1 VFLEHDVDHP
11 LGTRLDQWRAAY
23 TGSPTIYLPL
33 VMADSGARISN
44 GAVAFA
50 SVYRSIVDAELARPP
65 QARVEAWSRR
75 VGDTLRTYARV
86 TNLADD
92 TLSVAANEAAVHA
105 LVWENVQVGVTGRAV
120 RAAPRTAV
128 VQPLAPG
135 ASAGFVLDTGPLAPE
150 SWDAVRAVALV
161 DARPLGHTGG
171 WDMLQ
176 AALAAP
182 AALLA
187 TPAALDFTV
196 VPGQPATAVAT
207 VALAGPHVVT
217 WTASADVPWL
227 EVTPAGTLPGVAT
240 VAVRIADLPPGPQAG
255 TLTFTGTSDD
265 GLALTCSVPVQ
276 ASLSAQPPAGRQVR
290 RRLSSAGS

>member
-1 VFLEHDVDHP
+1 
-11 LGTRLDQWRAAY
+11 
-23 TGSPTIYLPL
+23 
-33 VMADSGARISN
+33 MADSGARISN

-75 VGDTLRTYARV
+75 VGNTLRIYARV
-86 TNLADD
+86 ANLADD

-120 RAAPRTAV
+120 RAALRIAV
-128 VQPLAPG
+128 FQPLAPG
-135 ASAGFVLDTGPLAPE
+135 ASAGFVLDTDPLDLE
-150 SWDAVRAVALV
+150 SWDAVHAVAVV
-161 DARPLGHTGG
+161 DFRPLGHTGG

-187 TPAALDFTV
+187 TPAALELTV
-196 VPGQPATAVAT
+196 VPGQPASAVAT

-217 WTASADVPWL
+217 WTAAADVPWL
-227 EVTPAGTLPGVAT
+227 EVTPAGALPGEAT
-240 VAVRIADLPPGPQAG
+240 VAVRVADLPPGPQTG
-255 TLTFTGTSDD
+255 TLTFAGTSED
-265 GLALTCSVPVQ
+265 GLALTCSVPVR
-276 ASLSAQPPAGRQVR
+276 AALAAQPPAGHQVR
-290 RRLSSAGS
+290 RRLTRPGS